1 MNRGSCHTGGIG
13 MKDFETLICREA
25 EAVATISL
33 NRPDSF
39 NALNETLCFELQDAF
54 RAIAEDGGIRAV
66 VLTGEGRAFSAGQ
79 DLRSMETAGA
89 DPAAS
94 VKEVLRRRYAP
105 LILAMR
111 ELPKPIVGAINGVAA
126 GAGMSLALATDIR
139 VASDK
144 ASFMQAFS
152 RVGLVP
158 DAGSNYFLVQLV
170 GLPRALEMAWTARRV
185 GIDEALELG
194 LVNRVVPA
202 DDLARAAQELAA
214 SLARGPLKA
223 IALTKAA
230 MIKATSASLSE
241 ILDLEADLQAE
252 CIVTDDFTEGVTAF
266 LEKREPR
273 FGQTPSPA

>member
-1 MNRGSCHTGGIG
+1 
-13 MKDFETLICREA
+13 MKDFGTLIYSEA
-25 EAVATISL
+25 EAVATIRL

-39 NALNETLCFELQDAF
+39 NALNERLCFELQDAF
-54 RAIAEDGGIRAV
+54 RAIAGDDGIRAV

-79 DLRSMETAGA
+79 DLRGMETDG
-89 DPAAS
+89 DDAAAA
-94 VKEVLRRRYAP
+94 VREVLHRRYAP

-139 VASDK
+139 VASEK

-185 GIDEALELG
+185 SVDEALDLG
-194 LVNRVVPA
+194 LVNRVVGS
-202 DDLARAAQELAA
+202 DDLASTAQELAA
-214 SLARGPLKA
+214 SLARGPVKA

-230 MIKATSASLSE
+230 MVKATSASLSE
-241 ILDLEADLQAE
+241 ILDLEAELQAE
-252 CIVTDDFTEGVTAF
+252 CIVTDDFREGVAAF

-273 FGQTPSPA
+273 FGQTPSHA

>member
-1 MNRGSCHTGGIG
+1 
-13 MKDFETLICREA
+13 MKDFETLVYREA
-25 EAVATISL
+25 EAVATVSL

-39 NALNETLCFELQDAF
+39 NALNEKLCFELQDAF
-54 RAIAEDGGIRAV
+54 RAIAEDDAIRAV

-79 DLRSMETAGA
+79 DLRSMETDGV
-89 DPAAS
+89 DAAAA
-94 VKEVLRRRYAP
+94 VKEILRRRYAP

-170 GLPRALEMAWTARRV
+170 GLPRALEMAWTARRI

-202 DDLARAAQELAA
+202 DDLAGAAQELAA
-214 SLARGPLKA
+214 SLARGPAKA
-223 IALTKAA
+223 IALTKEA
-230 MIKATSASLSE
+230 MIKATSAGLAE
-241 ILDLEADLQAE
+241 ILELEAELQAE
-252 CIVTDDFTEGVTAF
+252 CIVTDDFNEGVTAF

-273 FGQTPSPA
+273 FGQTRSPV

>member
-1 MNRGSCHTGGIG
+1 
-13 MKDFETLICREA
+13 MKSFETLIYRQSGS
-25 EAVATISL
+25 VATISL
-33 NRPDSF
+33 NRPDTF
-39 NALNETLCFELQDAF
+39 NALNETICLELQDVF
-54 RAIAEDGGIRAV
+54 GEIAARDDIRAV

-79 DLRSMETAGA
+79 DLRSMESDGV
-89 DPAAS
+89 DPATF
-94 VKEVLRRRYAP
+94 VKDVLRRRYAP

-139 VASDK
+139 VASNQ

-170 GLPRALEMAWTARRV
+170 GLPRALELAWTARRV
-185 GIDEALELG
+185 GAEEALELG

-202 DDLARAAQELAA
+202 EDLMATAGELAA
-214 SLARGPLKA
+214 SLAKGPATA
-223 IALTKAA
+223 IGLTKAA
-230 MIKATSASLSE
+230 MIKATGAGLAE
-241 ILDLEADLQAE
+241 ILDLEAELQAQ
-252 CIVTDDFTEGVTAF
+252 CIVTDDFQEGVNAF

-273 FGQTPSPA
+273 FGQTPSRT

>member
-1 MNRGSCHTGGIG
+1 
-13 MKDFETLICREA
+13 MKDFETLIYGEA

-39 NALNETLCFELQDAF
+39 NALDETLCFELQDAF
-54 RAIAEDGGIRAV
+54 RAIAADGGIRAV

-79 DLRSMETAGA
+79 DLRSIETDGA

-105 LILAMR
+105 LIMAMR
-111 ELPKPIVGAINGVAA
+111 ELPKPIVGAINGIAA

-158 DAGSNYFLVQLV
+158 DAGSNYLLVQLV

-185 GIDEALELG
+185 GIDEALDIG

-202 DDLARAAQELAA
+202 DDLAAAAQELAA
-214 SLARGPLKA
+214 SLARGPVKA

-252 CIVTDDFTEGVTAF
+252 CIVTDDFTEGVSAF

>member
-1 MNRGSCHTGGIG
+1 
-13 MKDFETLICREA
+13 MKDFETLIYSEA
-25 EAVATISL
+25 EAVATVSL

-39 NALNETLCFELQDAF
+39 NALNEKLCFELQDAF
-54 RAIAEDGGIRAV
+54 RSIADDASIRAV

-79 DLRSMETAGA
+79 DLRSIEAEGD
-89 DPAAS
+89 DPAAN
-94 VKEVLRRRYAP
+94 VKHVLRSRYAP

-111 ELPKPIVGAINGVAA
+111 ALPKPIVGAINGVAA

-144 ASFMQAFS
+144 TSFMQAFS

-202 DDLARAAQELAA
+202 EDLAGAAQELAA
-214 SLARGPLKA
+214 SLARGPQKA

-230 MIKATSASLSE
+230 MVKAISASLAE
-241 ILDLEADLQAE
+241 ILELEAELQAE
-252 CIVTDDFTEGVTAF
+252 CIVTDDFTEGVAAF

-273 FGQTPSPA
+273 FGQTPSRA